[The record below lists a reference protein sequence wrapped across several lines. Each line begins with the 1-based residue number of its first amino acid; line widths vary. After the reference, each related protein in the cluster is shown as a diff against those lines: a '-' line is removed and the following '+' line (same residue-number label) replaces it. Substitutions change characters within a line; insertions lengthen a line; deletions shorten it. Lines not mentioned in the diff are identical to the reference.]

1 MHSPRGLHAGAR
13 PLINVLI
20 ADDHHLVRTS
30 IAHLLN
36 QECDIQTIGEV
47 YDGENAVSQCR
58 QLKPDIV
65 LMDIRMPGIG
75 GLEATRRIRR
85 TMKDI
90 KVLILTAHMEDS
102 VLRRMLEAGASG
114 FLSKGAD
121 ALEMTEAIRQVFH
134 GGRYVSKEI
143 AQRLALAHFT
153 DENNP
158 FSDLSH
164 RELQIALMI
173 VNCQRVQDISD
184 RLHLSPKTVNTY
196 RYRLFDKLQV
206 ATDVELTHLAL
217 RHGLVD
223 GFDASLL

>member
-1 MHSPRGLHAGAR
+1 MIS
-13 PLINVLI
+13 VLI

-36 QECDIQTIGEV
+36 EESDINVVGEAD
-47 YDGENAVSQCR
+47 DGESAVTQCR
-58 QLKPDIV
+58 LLKPDIV

-75 GLEATRRIRR
+75 GFEATRRIHR
-85 TMKDI
+85 TMEDV
-90 KVLILTAHMEDS
+90 KVLILTAHMDDS
-102 VLRRMLEAGASG
+102 VLRRMLEAGVSG

-121 ALEMTEAIRQVFH
+121 AVEMTDAIRQVFH
-134 GGRYVSKEI
+134 GRRFVSQEI
-143 AQRLALAHFT
+143 AQRLALSHFT
-153 DENNP
+153 SGDNP
-158 FSDLSH
+158 FSHLSH

-217 RHGLVD
+217 RHGLVE
-223 GFDASLL
+223 GFDASQL

>member
-1 MHSPRGLHAGAR
+1 M
-13 PLINVLI
+13 INVLI

-47 YDGENAVSQCR
+47 YDGESAVSQCR

-85 TMKDI
+85 SMKDI

-223 GFDASLL
+223 GFDASRL

>member
-1 MHSPRGLHAGAR
+1 M
-13 PLINVLI
+13 INVLI

-36 QECDIQTIGEV
+36 EECDIKIVGEV
-47 YDGENAVSQCR
+47 DDGESAVTQCR
-58 QLKPDIV
+58 HLKPDIV

-75 GLEATRRIRR
+75 GLEATRRIHR
-85 TMKDI
+85 TINDV
-90 KVLILTAHMEDS
+90 KVIILTAHMEES
-102 VLRRMLEAGASG
+102 VLRRMLEAGALG

-121 ALEMTEAIRQVFH
+121 AVEMVNAIRDVFR
-134 GGRYVSKEI
+134 GRRYVSKEI
-143 AQRLALAHFT
+143 AQRIALSHF
-153 DENNP
+153 DDDDNP
-158 FSDLSH
+158 FSHLSH

-217 RHGLVD
+217 RHGLVE
-223 GFDASLL
+223 GFDASVG

>member
-1 MHSPRGLHAGAR
+1 M
-13 PLINVLI
+13 INVLLV
-20 ADDHHLVRTS
+20 DDHELVRAG
-30 IAHLLN
+30 IRRIL
-36 QECDIQTIGEV
+36 EDIKGIKVAGEACC
-47 YDGENAVSQCR
+47 GEDAVKWCR
-58 QLKPDIV
+58 THSADVV

-75 GLEATRRIRR
+75 GLEATRRINR
-85 TMKDI
+85 TLSDV
-90 KVLILTAHMEDS
+90 KVIILTAHLEDS

-121 ALEMTEAIRQVFH
+121 ATEMTEAIRQVFH
-134 GGRYVSKEI
+134 GRRYVSQEI
-143 AQRLALAHFT
+143 AQRLALSHFD
-153 DENNP
+153 DEDNP
-158 FSDLSH
+158 FSHLSH

-217 RHGLVD
+217 RHGLVE
-223 GFDASLL
+223 GFDAILG

>member
-1 MHSPRGLHAGAR
+1 M
-13 PLINVLI
+13 IKVLI

-36 QECDIQTIGEV
+36 EECDIKVVGEV
-47 YDGENAVSQCR
+47 DDGESAVAQCR
-58 QLKPDIV
+58 RLKPDIV
-65 LMDIRMPGIG
+65 VMDIRMPGIG
-75 GLEATRRIRR
+75 GLEATRRIHR
-85 TMKDI
+85 TMEDV
-90 KVLILTAHMEDS
+90 KVLILTAHIEDS
-102 VLRRMLEAGASG
+102 ALRLMLEAGAIG

-121 ALEMTEAIRQVFH
+121 TSEMTDAIRQVFH
-134 GGRYVSKEI
+134 GKRYVSQEI
-143 AQRLALAHFT
+143 AQRLALSHFT
-153 DENNP
+153 DEDNP
-158 FSDLSH
+158 FRHLSH

-217 RHGLVD
+217 RYGLVE
-223 GFDASLL
+223 GFDAMLG

>member
-1 MHSPRGLHAGAR
+1 MIS
-13 PLINVLI
+13 VLI

-36 QECDIQTIGEV
+36 EECDIKIVGEV
-47 YDGENAVSQCR
+47 DDGENAVTQCR
-58 QLKPDIV
+58 HLKPDIV

-75 GLEATRRIRR
+75 GLEATRRIHR
-85 TMKDI
+85 

-121 ALEMTEAIRQVFH
+121 AIEMTDAIRQVFH
-134 GGRYVSKEI
+134 GRRYVSQEI
-143 AQRLALAHFT
+143 AQRLALSHFT
-153 DENNP
+153 NEDNP
-158 FSDLSH
+158 FSHLSH

-196 RYRLFDKLQV
+196 RYRLFDKLQI

-217 RHGLVD
+217 RHGLVE
-223 GFDASLL
+223 GFDAAQI

>member
-1 MHSPRGLHAGAR
+1 MIS
-13 PLINVLI
+13 VLI

-36 QECDIQTIGEV
+36 EESDIKVVGEAD
-47 YDGENAVSQCR
+47 DGESAVTQCR

-75 GLEATRRIRR
+75 GFEATRRIHR
-85 TMKDI
+85 TMQDV
-90 KVLILTAHMEDS
+90 KVLILTAHIEGS
-102 VLRRMLEAGASG
+102 VLRRMLEAGVSG

-121 ALEMTEAIRQVFH
+121 AVEMTDAIRQVFH
-134 GGRYVSKEI
+134 GRRFVSQEI
-143 AQRLALAHFT
+143 AQRLALSHFT
-153 DENNP
+153 NGDNP
-158 FSDLSH
+158 FSHLSH

-217 RHGLVD
+217 RHGLVE
-223 GFDASLL
+223 GFDASQL

>member
-1 MHSPRGLHAGAR
+1 M
-13 PLINVLI
+13 ITVLI

-36 QECDIQTIGEV
+36 EECDIKIVGEV
-47 YDGENAVSQCR
+47 DDGESAV
-58 QLKPDIV
+58 
-65 LMDIRMPGIG
+65 
-75 GLEATRRIRR
+75 T
-85 TMKDI
+85 

-121 ALEMTEAIRQVFH
+121 ALEMTDAIRQVFH
-134 GGRYVSKEI
+134 GRRYVSQEI
-143 AQRLALAHFT
+143 AQRLALSHFT
-153 DENNP
+153 DEDNP
-158 FSDLSH
+158 FSHLSH

-217 RHGLVD
+217 RHGLVE
-223 GFDASLL
+223 GFDATQI

>member
-1 MHSPRGLHAGAR
+1 MIS
-13 PLINVLI
+13 VLI

-36 QECDIQTIGEV
+36 EECDIKIVGEV
-47 YDGENAVSQCR
+47 DDGENAVTQCR
-58 QLKPDIV
+58 HLKPDIV

-75 GLEATRRIRR
+75 GLEATRRIHR
-85 TMKDI
+85 TIEDV

-121 ALEMTEAIRQVFH
+121 AIEMTDAIRQVFH
-134 GGRYVSKEI
+134 GRRYVSQEI
-143 AQRLALAHFT
+143 AQRLALSHFT
-153 DENNP
+153 NEDNP
-158 FSDLSH
+158 FSHLSH

-196 RYRLFDKLQV
+196 RYRLFDKLQI

-217 RHGLVD
+217 RHGLVE
-223 GFDASLL
+223 GFDAAQI

>member
-1 MHSPRGLHAGAR
+1 M
-13 PLINVLI
+13 INVLI

-36 QECDIQTIGEV
+36 EEIDIKVIGEV
-47 YDGENAVSQCR
+47 DDGETAVNQCR

-75 GLEATRRIRR
+75 GLEATRRIHRSQA
-85 TMKDI
+85 DV
-90 KVLILTAHMEDS
+90 KVIILTAHLEDN

-121 ALEMTEAIRQVFH
+121 ALEMTDAIRQVFRN
-134 GGRYVSKEI
+134 GRYISQEI
-143 AQRLALAHFT
+143 AQRLALAHFS
-153 DENNP
+153 DEESP
-158 FSDLSH
+158 FGQLSD

-196 RYRLFDKLQV
+196 RYRLFNKLKV
-206 ATDVELTHLAL
+206 TSDVELTHLAL
-217 RHGLVD
+217 RHGMVD
-223 GFDASLL
+223 GFDASEG

>member
-1 MHSPRGLHAGAR
+1 MIS
-13 PLINVLI
+13 ILI
-20 ADDHHLVRTS
+20 ADDHQLVRTS

-36 QECDIQTIGEV
+36 DECDIKIVGEV
-47 YDGENAVSQCR
+47 DDGESAVAQCR
-58 QLKPDIV
+58 HLKPDIV

-75 GLEATRRIRR
+75 GLEATRRIHR
-85 TMKDI
+85 TMEDT

-102 VLRRMLEAGASG
+102 VLRRMLDAGASG
-114 FLSKGAD
+114 FLSKGAG
-121 ALEMTEAIRQVFH
+121 AQEMTEAIRQVFH
-134 GGRYVSKEI
+134 GRRYVSQEI
-143 AQRLALAHFT
+143 AQRLALSHFT
-153 DENNP
+153 NEDNP
-158 FSDLSH
+158 FSHLSH

-173 VNCQRVQDISD
+173 VNCQRVHDISD

-223 GFDASLL
+223 GFNTGQA

>member
-1 MHSPRGLHAGAR
+1 M
-13 PLINVLI
+13 INVLI

>member
-1 MHSPRGLHAGAR
+1 MIS
-13 PLINVLI
+13 VLI

-36 QECDIQTIGEV
+36 EESDIKIVGEV
-47 YDGENAVSQCR
+47 DDGESAVTQCR
-58 QLKPDIV
+58 QLRPDIV

-75 GLEATRRIRR
+75 GLEATRRIHR
-85 TMKDI
+85 TMEDI

-121 ALEMTEAIRQVFH
+121 AVEMTDAIRQVFH
-134 GGRYVSKEI
+134 GRRYVSQEI
-143 AQRLALAHFT
+143 AQRLALSHFT
-153 DENNP
+153 NEDNP
-158 FSDLSH
+158 FSHLSQ

-184 RLHLSPKTVNTY
+184 RLHLRKRCINTA
-196 RYRLFDKLQV
+196 V
-206 ATDVELTHLAL
+206 AA
-217 RHGLVD
+217 
-223 GFDASLL
+223 

>member
-1 MHSPRGLHAGAR
+1 M
-13 PLINVLI
+13 INVLI

-36 QECDIQTIGEV
+36 EECDIKIVGEV
-47 YDGENAVSQCR
+47 DDGESAVTQCR

-75 GLEATRRIRR
+75 GLEATRRIHR
-85 TMKDI
+85 TLADV
-90 KVLILTAHMEDS
+90 KVIILTAHLEDS

-121 ALEMTEAIRQVFH
+121 AVEMTEAIRQVFH
-134 GGRYVSKEI
+134 GRRYVSQEI

-153 DENNP
+153 DEDNP
-158 FSDLSH
+158 FSHLSH

-184 RLHLSPKTVNTY
+184 RLDRKST
-196 RYRLFDKLQV
+196 RLNSSHQ
-206 ATDVELTHLAL
+206 
-217 RHGLVD
+217 
-223 GFDASLL
+223 